1 MASIIAYVLFVLV
14 SLLMSLQPILH
25 HHQRVKSDEGV
36 SFSIWVPVNIFQTS
50 ISYHPDMEKLEC
62 IIHYDIKDA
71 KYSKLKQISDIN
83 KDRISNTKIL
93 REREGGLRYH
103 KQQCKSI
110 PGEVDDS
117 KHGIHLEPCY
127 KKFTFILSQLNLKDN

>member
-1 MASIIAYVLFVLV
+1 M
-14 SLLMSLQPILH
+14 
-25 HHQRVKSDEGV
+25 
-36 SFSIWVPVNIFQTS
+36 
-50 ISYHPDMEKLEC
+50 C

-71 KYSKLKQISDIN
+71 KYSKLKKISDIN
-83 KDRISNTKIL
+83 KDRISNAKIL

-110 PGEVDDS
+110 PEEIDDS

-127 KKFTFILSQLNLKDN
+127 KKFTFILLQLNFHINQNACLLIRSVQEIYIKRNVNSARSTE

>member
-1 MASIIAYVLFVLV
+1 M
-14 SLLMSLQPILH
+14 
-25 HHQRVKSDEGV
+25 
-36 SFSIWVPVNIFQTS
+36 
-50 ISYHPDMEKLEC
+50 C

-71 KYSKLKQISDIN
+71 KYSKLKKISDIN
-83 KDRISNTKIL
+83 KDRISNAKIL

-110 PGEVDDS
+110 PEEIDDS

-127 KKFTFILSQLNLKDN
+127 KKFTFILSQLNLKDNEQPSTSTSRPKRLPFDQVCSRNIYQKECQFCKKYRVKRKDKEPLPIL